1 MVRSRSPKL
10 GWMEENALESGM
22 RMEDVARLAGVSR
35 ATVSRVLSGSPAVTA
50 STREKVMNAVDE
62 LGYVPNLMAQNL
74 ANTAH
79 SKDPLVGLLLRDP
92 RRAAYGLLF
101 SEIQT
106 NSHEQGLEVVTVAP
120 TQGIGTVSEQQGLN
134 RLLSVRVKGLFV
146 ATGVI
151 SSQDLRAFL
160 GKVPIISVG
169 RPEEDDRIYGVS
181 YDEVSTGNLLA
192 DAVLAHGHTRI
203 AVLVTSDTVS
213 VPENTRANAIIQ
225 RLSERGIRP
234 RAVQAATFGIANEG
248 VGELLNL
255 VRSKE
260 VTAVMFP
267 TDDRAIGFLDLAAKS
282 GVRVPEDVSVTGA
295 DGILPGMNV
304 MGLASVRIQT
314 ETVAAR
320 AVTVMKELIAN
331 PDHPVRH
338 EKFPGFFMDGSSLSV
353 PPDAG
358 KVIDG

>member
-1 MVRSRSPKL
+1 MN
-10 GWMEENALESGM
+10 ENALEPSV

-35 ATVSRVLSGSPAVTA
+35 ATVSRVLSGSPAVAET
-50 STREKVMNAVDE
+50 TREKVMGAIDE

-74 ANTAH
+74 ANSAH
-79 SKDPLVGLLLRDP
+79 SKDPLVGLLIRDP

-101 SEIQT
+101 SEIQR
-106 NSHEQGLEVVTVAP
+106 NSYEQGLEVVTVAP
-120 TQGIGTVSEQQGLN
+120 TQGIGTVSEQQALN

-181 YDEVSTGNLLA
+181 YDEVSTGRLLA
-192 DAVLAHGHTRI
+192 DAVLTHGHTRI
-203 AVLVTSDTVS
+203 AVLVTSDTIS
-213 VPENTRANAIIQ
+213 VPENTRAQAIIQ
-225 RLSERGIRP
+225 RLTEQGVRP
-234 RAVQAATFGIANEG
+234 RTVQAVAFGAANEG
-248 VGELLNL
+248 ISELLYL
-255 VRSKE
+255 VRNRE

-267 TDDRAIGFLDLAAKS
+267 TDDRAIGFLELAIKS
-282 GVRVPEDVSVTGA
+282 GIRVPEDVSVTGA
-295 DGILPGMNV
+295 DGILPGISV

-320 AVTVMKELIAN
+320 AVTVMRELIVN
-331 PDHPVRH
+331 PEHPVRH
-338 EKFPGFFMDGSSLSV
+338 EKFSGFFLDGPTLSV
-353 PPDAG
+353 PSDIG
-358 KVIDG
+358 SVIEG